1 MWLEYVI
8 RPAREKRQGLRLADM
23 EYYATKVKGAV
34 TLFTFCRGA
43 WFRTQSRAPAY
54 TQSRRNC
61 ETVQ

>member
-34 TLFTFCRGA
+34 RLFMVCGGA
-43 WFRTQSRAPAY
+43 WFRA
-54 TQSRRNC
+54 
-61 ETVQ
+61 